1 MTINH
6 NVAHYVI
13 GGVALVLAGT
23 AVLKPAPGLVHEAA
37 IHQVQK
43 PSRMDWANL
52 GQDKTVALGEA
63 LKGVKPGK
71 VTLFCSAPSCHDFQ
85 ADLDDAF
92 QIAEWRS
99 DFETRF
105 VDSEAS
111 AGLFVGPPGGDA
123 ENLVAALAKTTGI
136 EATVVPIDG
145 IEGVGII
152 IGKTNR

>member
-1 MTINH
+1 MPINH
-6 NVAHYVI
+6 TVAHYVI
-13 GGVALVLAGT
+13 GGAALVLAT
-23 AVLKPAPGLVHEAA
+23 AAVLKPAPAPVHEAA

-43 PSRMDWANL
+43 PSRMDWASL
-52 GQDKTVALGEA
+52 GEEKTIALGEA

-92 QIAEWRS
+92 QIADWRS

-105 VDSEAS
+105 VDSEGS
-111 AGLFVGPPGGDA
+111 SGLSVGPPGADA
-123 ENLVAALAKTTGI
+123 ENLAAALAKATGI
-136 EATVVPIDG
+136 EATIVPIDD

-152 IGKTNR
+152 IGKAR